1 MNIIIMLLLISLL
14 ILVHELGH
22 FLAARFFGIKVDKF
36 GFGLPFGPTLFRGKL
51 GDTEIL
57 VHALLLGGYV
67 SFPDDETDCDLP
79 KDSPERF
86 SNKPIGQKAVVV
98 SAGVIANVLCAI
110 FLVLLTAMIWH
121 KLPSGKYDIFVTK
134 IVAPKDASIYKSGI
148 QPNDKIY
155 EINGSE
161 ITLPYQVNKYAEL
174 SKKFDGKISDED
186 YRQNLKTLEAKNP
199 TVINSN
205 EPLKKGTKINLVKP
219 HDEADIHLNK
229 NVLLGLE
236 QYKSNEIKLDNKQ
249 IELRDK
255 YSGKNEYI
263 ADGNTSL
270 DDLARALSDTQK
282 PLHIVVLRNGEKVH
296 LKTVYSNEKG
306 LIGIQ
311 QRIDEVLIPTKNP
324 AQVVMAS
331 ADYLWTNTELMILG
345 LFKLFTG
352 QIPMKDL
359 HGIVAIT
366 KLGGD
371 VIQYQGLFK
380 GLLLTAIISLN
391 LAIINLLPIP
401 ALDGGHLLFL
411 TIEKIKGK
419 PLDEKIIEKIGN
431 IGFTLLLILM
441 FVIIFND
448 IFALVTKKI

>member
-1 MNIIIMLLLISLL
+1 MLLLISLL